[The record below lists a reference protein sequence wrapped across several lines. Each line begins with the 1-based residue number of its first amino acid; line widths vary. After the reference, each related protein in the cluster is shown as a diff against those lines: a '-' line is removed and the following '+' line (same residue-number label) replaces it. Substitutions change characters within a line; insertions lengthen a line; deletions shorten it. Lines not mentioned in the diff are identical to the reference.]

1 MFAFMWKT
9 EVLKYMLIQNTLWD
23 AENSYA
29 ESELGNVLKIPAWQL
44 FPSSPASGGE
54 TGVDAQALDQE
65 AL

>member
-1 MFAFMWKT
+1 
-9 EVLKYMLIQNTLWD
+9 MLIQNTLWD